1 MFQLRIR
8 EDGIYQSLP
17 LRNSHISAS
26 QKSLNNYLVELPD
39 QNLQLDLNVAE
50 SSLELSLP
58 FTKDGDL
65 ATGLC
70 GK

>member
-1 MFQLRIR
+1 M
-8 EDGIYQSLP
+8 
-17 LRNSHISAS
+17 
-26 QKSLNNYLVELPD
+26 ELPD

-58 FTKDGDL
+58 FTNNADL

-70 GK
+70 GKYRVVVGTWAGKDIRIYF